1 MFLYSGTDDIEP
13 FYKLVKDVPYL
24 IAIILALCLAPL
36 TVICSLIRN
45 VFKEKTKEEKELFAT
60 LPFTAETG
68 FCWQYYVTAVFENG
82 SEGHASK
89 MVEVQL

>member
-1 MFLYSGTDDIEP
+1 M
-13 FYKLVKDVPYL
+13 
-24 IAIILALCLAPL
+24 
-36 TVICSLIRN
+36 
-45 VFKEKTKEEKELFAT
+45 TKEEKELFAT

>member
-1 MFLYSGTDDIEP
+1 MPFFISLFFALILFLFFIVFLAMFLYSGTDDIEP

-45 VFKEKTKEEKELFAT
+45 ALKKNKRRKRRI
-60 LPFTAETG
+60 
-68 FCWQYYVTAVFENG
+68 
-82 SEGHASK
+82 
-89 MVEVQL
+89 